1 MMRKLAGPA
10 IALAVNLVPAAAAD
24 LVAPGYRVPVPLWS
38 GFYAGAYGGASGQA
52 GSGFGLAGG
61 LAGGTAGFNWQSGAL
76 VAGIEGEGGWAGLS
90 GSRNCLPSN
99 PTCVT
104 SDSWF
109 ASARARLG
117 WTVRPNLLFYGTAG
131 GAFGDVREAIGSFGS
146 ASGNLVG
153 WAAGGGV
160 EWMIEPNWSIKAEY
174 LHYDLGTFV
183 CGQSVCFPGQAV
195 SVPFAFDTGKVGI
208 NYHFGSAP
216 FLGWY

>member
-1 MMRKLAGPA
+1 MRKLAGPA

-24 LVAPGYRVPVPLWS
+24 LVAPAYRVPVPLWS
-38 GFYAGAYGGASGQA
+38 GFYVGAYGGASGQA

-61 LAGGTAGFNWQSGAL
+61 LAGGTAGFNWQSSAL
-76 VAGIEGEGGWAGLS
+76 VAGIEGEGGWTGLS

-109 ASARARLG
+109 ASVRARLG
-117 WTVRPNLLFYGTAG
+117 WTVMPNLLFYGTAG